1 MGIANSRLGKW
12 EEAKASFQDIISQPT
27 SNQSERDLQD
37 AAKVKLGH
45 IFFSGETPNL
55 AEAASLYGQVKAES
69 PVYDEAMLALG
80 WSFIKVSKPDEAMKY
95 AQWIIKNMPQSFLI
109 SEAYLVEGYCHYMKK
124 DYNKAEKS
132 LAQAEKLTEQ
142 PVVTQTARDSARRA
156 YEGMAG
162 EFEDVQSKSLDLSRQ
177 LPTPRV
183 EQKRSALQPSFD
195 KANKQIENYAD
206 FLQKTVQSDRF
217 EANRKRILEDA
228 QFTLATV
235 KTKKGTGSGSTDTG
249 LEDLGDLP

>member
-1 MGIANSRLGKW
+1 MGIANSRIGKW
-12 EEAKASFQDIISQPT
+12 EEAKASFQDIINQPS

-45 IFFSGETPNL
+45 IYFSGENPNL
-55 AEAASLYGQVKAES
+55 AEAASLYGQVKAGS

-80 WSFIKVSKPDEAMKY
+80 WSFIKVNKPDEAIKY
-95 AQWIIKNMPQSFLI
+95 AQWIINNMKGSYLL

-124 DYNKAEKS
+124 DYKASAASLEK
-132 LAQAEKLTEQ
+132 AEKLTEN
-142 PVVTQTARDSARRA
+142 PVVTQASRDSARTA
-156 YEGMAG
+156 YEGMVG
-162 EFEDVQSKSLDLSRQ
+162 EFEDVQTKALDLSRQ

-183 EQKRSALQPSFD
+183 EQRRAALQPSFD

-206 FLQKTVQSDRF
+206 FLQKTIQSDRF
-217 EANRKRILEDA
+217 ESNRKRILEDA

-235 KTKKGTGSGSTDTG
+235 KTKMGEGSGSTSTG
-249 LEDLGDLP
+249 LEDLGDLE